1 MMIDEIFTFFLAGMK
16 TIQVSSTNL
25 IYYLTKHP
33 EIKSKLLQE
42 ILPPVERVSDNIVDG
57 LEYETVMDFEY
68 L

>member
-33 EIKSKLLQE
+33 EFKSTLLQE

-57 LEYETVMDFEY
+57 LEYETVMEFEY

>member
-1 MMIDEIFTFFLAGMK
+1 M
-16 TIQVSSTNL
+16 

-33 EIKSKLLQE
+33 EIKSKLLSE
-42 ILPPVERVSDNIVDG
+42 ILPPVERVSGNIVDG